1 MIELLRTGTNQA
13 WLVFQEFTPT
23 QKRFVLLRLLL
34 GLIGSLLD
42 VLGIVFFGLLV
53 SLAVSSINFKE
64 VEGITGLALRTLRI
78 NNLSLEFQVV
88 SLATLFA
95 LLLGLKS
102 YLALKVLRDLSFL
115 LGTIGKN
122 VTGEVFQKLLVSNL
136 NLLGRFNKQEW
147 ISAITKGV
155 NVLYVRFPFAVL
167 SIIIEVF
174 LLLVTLVVLLLINP
188 LIASIA
194 FSFFGALIVL
204 TTIRQQN
211 QSRKLTQEDYILE
224 VKASQFMSE
233 SIEGIEELQLNS
245 NIKDRVSQLV
255 VLKDRQLFAQASIMM
270 LPLKYKYFFEAA
282 LIISFILVAGIAY
295 ILFDAV
301 QASAAFALF
310 VGASL
315 RIGPSM
321 LRLQQA
327 SLLIRNGWPYISLF
341 RRIEK
346 ELGSIKSNEIDNSV
360 ISKRIRSQFSV
371 RLKGVD
377 VTYPSRGIVL
387 RNVNLELENGERL
400 ALIGPSGGGKTTLL
414 KVIAGLIPVSGGEI
428 LFNGKPMIDQ
438 RLNRKLTV
446 GYVPQNVIT
455 FSGSIRDNIVLG
467 RHLSDEDV
475 WSALAKADLLEF
487 VKALNKSLD
496 TNVGELAD
504 RLSGGQKQRLGI
516 ARALISRPNILL
528 LDEFTSALD
537 KESDLKITDTVKN
550 LPQDLCIVAAS
561 HRAST
566 VESFSRLLYVERG
579 KVSPVSPK

>member
-1 MIELLRTGTNQA
+1 MIELLRTGRNQA

-23 QKRFVLLRLLL
+23 QKRFILLRLLL
-34 GLIGSLLD
+34 GLVGSLLD

-64 VEGITGLALRTLRI
+64 VEGLTGLALRTLRI
-78 NNLSLEFQVV
+78 SNLSIELQAV

-95 LLLGLKS
+95 FLLGLKS

-115 LGTIGKN
+115 LGTIGKK
-122 VTGEVFQKLLVSNL
+122 VTGEIFQKLLVSNL
-136 NLLGRFNKQEW
+136 NLLGLFNKQEW

-174 LLLVTLVVLLLINP
+174 LLLVTLVVLLLISP
-188 LIASIA
+188 LIALIT
-194 FSFFGALIVL
+194 FSFFGVLIVL

-233 SIEGIEELQLNS
+233 SIEGIEELQVNS

-255 VLKDRQLFAQASIMM
+255 ILKDRQLFAQASIMI

-295 ILFDAV
+295 LLFDAV

-341 RRIEK
+341 RRIEN
-346 ELGSIKSNEIDNSV
+346 ELEFVKSNEIDNSV
-360 ISKRIRSQFSV
+360 FSEKTRSQFNF
-371 RLKGVD
+371 RLEGVD

-414 KVIAGLIPVSGGEI
+414 KVIAGLIPISGGKI
-428 LFNGKPMIDQ
+428 VFNGKPMIDQ
-438 RLNRKLTV
+438 RLKEKLTV
-446 GYVPQNVIT
+446 GYVPQNVMT

-467 RHLSDEDV
+467 RPLTDEDV
-475 WSALAKADLLEF
+475 WSALVKADLLEF
-487 VKALNKSLD
+487 VKALHKGLD

-537 KESDLKITDTVKN
+537 KESDLKITETVKN

-566 VESFSRLLYVERG
+566 VESFSRFLYIENG
-579 KVSPVSPK
+579 KVSLDYPK